1 MASLIL
7 GSLAMRMRRPN
18 VLLFNNWMS
27 ECLGILEESPV
38 FLDKHLAAGVKL
50 QRIADETLMSFG
62 LDDPSIDI
70 SLTDSRMQVI
80 LRGFER
86 KMDDWMKTT
95 TPELMEGELY
105 RASLMHLTPDKSR
118 SKYDNRSSSE

>member
-1 MASLIL
+1 
-7 GSLAMRMRRPN
+7 
-18 VLLFNNWMS
+18 MS
-27 ECLGILEESPV
+27 ECLSILEESPV
-38 FLDKHLAAGVKL
+38 FLDKHLAACVKL

-62 LDDPSIDI
+62 FDDPSTDV

-95 TPELMEGELY
+95 PPEFMEGKLLS
-105 RASLMHLTPDKSR
+105 SLIDAFMT
-118 SKYDNRSSSE
+118 

>member
-1 MASLIL
+1 MWFILSMAALIL

-27 ECLGILEESPV
+27 ECLDLLEESPI
-38 FLDKHLAAGVKL
+38 FLDKRLAALVKL
-50 QRIADETLMSFG
+50 QRIADEALISFG
-62 LDDPSIDI
+62 LDDPSTDI
-70 SLTDSRMQVI
+70 SLTDSRVQVI

-95 TPELMEGELY
+95 APELMEGKPL
-105 RASLMHLTPDKSR
+105 SR
-118 SKYDNRSSSE
+118 RNDTFDN